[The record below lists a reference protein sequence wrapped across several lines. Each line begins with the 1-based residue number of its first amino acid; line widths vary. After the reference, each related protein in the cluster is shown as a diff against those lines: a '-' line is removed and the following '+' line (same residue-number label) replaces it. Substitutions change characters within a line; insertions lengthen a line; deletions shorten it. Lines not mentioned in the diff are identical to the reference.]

1 MRLTFV
7 LLLKA
12 VAATFEPLNLPVT
25 RGSKSKRI
33 RYNAETK
40 SPQSSSRHCPYYV
53 VNARRFRVLSRLP
66 RWNAAL
72 MASGEPSSN
81 ISPLD

>member
-7 LLLKA
+7 ILLKA

-25 RGSKSKRI
+25 RGSNSKRI
-33 RYNAETK
+33 RYNAGTN
-40 SPQSSSRHCPYYV
+40 SPQFSSRHCIQCPQIQGPEPV
-53 VNARRFRVLSRLP
+53 ALLER
-66 RWNAAL
+66 AL
-72 MASGEPSSN
+72 MASGEPISN